1 MASTGPQLLRVPAAH
16 LLEGCKLVY
25 FNMEGRAESIRLA
38 LTLSGV
44 SFEDKRI
51 AGKDWAAM
59 KPTTVRLLAN
69 QLPRCSFYLNPRPL
83 LSHPRSMSP
92 PSHLHT
98 CAFAAVSALSSRS
111 QPWGSMPVVVLA
123 CGDKIA
129 QAKALLRLAGKAAGI
144 YPSDPIAAAKVDEI
158 VDYCEDIGSAINP
171 IGRGLPSEEKNA
183 ARKQAVSEGGKI
195 YAMLAKLDAS
205 IAERGAAGH
214 AVGDALTTADLDV
227 FTKTTGYVSF
237 VCVCV
242 WSVCVWGLYV
252 YHQLETGRLFAGAKP
267 QLCLC
272 VCVCVCGVCV
282 CGGYLC
288 TTN

>member
-1 MASTGPQLLRVPAAH
+1 
-16 LLEGCKLVY
+16 
-25 FNMEGRAESIRLA
+25 
-38 LTLSGV
+38 
-44 SFEDKRI
+44 
-51 AGKDWAAM
+51 
-59 KPTTVRLLAN
+59 
-69 QLPRCSFYLNPRPL
+69 
-83 LSHPRSMSP
+83 
-92 PSHLHT
+92 
-98 CAFAAVSALSSRS
+98 
-111 QPWGSMPVVVLA
+111 MPVVVLA

-227 FTKTTGYVSF
+227 FTKTTGYVSS
-237 VCVCV
+237 VCVCVECV
-242 WSVCVWGLYV
+242 WSVCV
-252 YHQLETGRLFAGAKP
+252 
-267 QLCLC
+267 C
-272 VCVCVCGVCV
+272 VCVCWSTPPTHSSLTRSLSIKHAHSHTHTHTHTHAYATGLFLDS
-282 CGGYLC
+282 GMGYHPTRSRRFETSTQFAKQSPRCPL
-288 TTN
+288 

>member
-1 MASTGPQLLRVPAAH
+1 
-16 LLEGCKLVY
+16 
-25 FNMEGRAESIRLA
+25 
-38 LTLSGV
+38 
-44 SFEDKRI
+44 
-51 AGKDWAAM
+51 
-59 KPTTVRLLAN
+59 
-69 QLPRCSFYLNPRPL
+69 
-83 LSHPRSMSP
+83 
-92 PSHLHT
+92 
-98 CAFAAVSALSSRS
+98 
-111 QPWGSMPVVVLA
+111 MPVVVLA

-242 WSVCVWGLYV
+242 WSVCGV
-252 YHQLETGRLFAGAKP
+252 
-267 QLCLC
+267 C
-272 VCVCVCGVCV
+272 VCVCVCWSTPPTHSSLTRSLSIKHAHTHTHTHTHAHTRIRHRLVSGFWDGVPSDALAPFRNINTV
-282 CGGYLC
+282 RKAVASLPAVAAWYEIESHGEGYGAVFKATKDIVL
-288 TTN
+288 